1 MKDDFKDLTK
11 ILENKGPRLYD
22 DWFNVAAYVMDSRM
36 RKILINLLDF
46 KFTQHSKYNLPEWR
60 LEALEKIIHQ
70 NIEKILSIRI

>member
-1 MKDDFKDLTK
+1 MTGL
-11 ILENKGPRLYD
+11 I
-22 DWFNVAAYVMDSRM
+22 AAYVMDSRM

-46 KFTQHSKYNLPEWR
+46 KFTRHSKYNLPEWR